1 MKKIMYLSLLG
12 VMLLAENRTW
22 LGIFDLYID
31 NEGKNITNEE
41 ISEIENVNVKFR
53 VSELFENVI
62 GVFSDREK

>member
-53 VSELFENVI
+53 VGELFENVI
-62 GVFSDREK
+62 DVFSDREK

>member
-1 MKKIMYLSLLG
+1 MKKIMYLSLIG

-53 VSELFENVI
+53 VGELFENVI
-62 GVFSDREK
+62 DVFSDREK